1 MATETFIKS
10 VVWRLKAIR
19 RLDEATTWCY
29 WQFGERVALKFYK
42 EAQRQVTLLELFP
55 RMAPVEELLKHRPL
69 LYRSLSVRPHF
80 KLIYY
85 VDESQSELHIV
96 DFWDVRRDPKQLT
109 NYINMQVK

>member
-80 KLIYY
+80 KLI
-85 VDESQSELHIV
+85 ELHIV
-96 DFWDVRRDPKQLT
+96 DFWDMRQDTARLVDDLD
-109 NYINMQVK
+109 V

>member
-29 WQFGERVALKFYK
+29 WQFGERVALNFYK

-85 VDESQSELHIV
+85 VDEEKAELHIV
-96 DFWDVRRDPKQLT
+96 DFWDMRQDTARLVDDLD
-109 NYINMQVK
+109 V